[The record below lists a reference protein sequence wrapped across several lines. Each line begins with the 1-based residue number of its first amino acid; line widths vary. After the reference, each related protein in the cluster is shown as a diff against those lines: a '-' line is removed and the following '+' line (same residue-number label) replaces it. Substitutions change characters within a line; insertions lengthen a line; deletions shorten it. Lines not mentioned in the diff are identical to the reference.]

1 MKMIVF
7 FFKEIISSRQNILL
21 FVAVNDGRSMVIL
34 AEIAFGNAG

>member
-1 MKMIVF
+1 LF
-7 FFKEIISSRQNILL
+7 FFKKEIISSRQNIFL